1 MPPSRRAADREP
13 ISSSEVARRL
23 DRHEELSDAVHE
35 DLVRLVRKLD
45 ERTDRIS
52 TRVTVIFAV
61 VSVLWSLFLVI
72 YPLIRSFLGL

>member
-1 MPPSRRAADREP
+1 MPPNRRVSDREP
-13 ISSSEVARRL
+13 ISPAEVARRL
-23 DRHEELSDAVHE
+23 DRHEELSDEVHR
-35 DLVRLVRKLD
+35 DLVTLVRRLD

-72 YPLIRSFLGL
+72 YPLLRSFLGL